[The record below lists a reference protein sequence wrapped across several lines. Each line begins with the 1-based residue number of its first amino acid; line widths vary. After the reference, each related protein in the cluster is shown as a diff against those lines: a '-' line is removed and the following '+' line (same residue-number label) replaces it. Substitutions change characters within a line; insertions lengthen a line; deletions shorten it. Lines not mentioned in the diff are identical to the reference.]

1 MESAQTEAPSARRR
15 DTAVPPPPSNSP
27 HPPSLFYR
35 LALVLGALT
44 ALGPLAIDMYLPS
57 FPAIAG
63 EFGTTPAAVQGTLAF
78 YFIGLAGGQMFYGPV
93 SDRFGRKPPLYFGLA
108 LFTLAAIGCSLA
120 RNIETLMVCRLLQA
134 LGGGASMV
142 IARAVVRDH
151 FGERDSA
158 RLLSMLMLVM
168 GLAPILAPLLG
179 GQLVTSLGWR
189 SIFAIQA
196 IASALLLVCMRR
208 FLPESLPREKRQR
221 HGVPAILRL
230 YAGLLRNRL
239 FMANTLASSLMTG
252 AMFSYISGSPF
263 VFMEVYKVTPQH
275 YGLFF
280 GSNALG
286 LIAASQLTGH
296 LIARFKSRDVLGVVL
311 LIAASSSL
319 LLLAAAVSGF
329 GGFAGILAP
338 LFLMVS
344 CQGLTSPLTAALA
357 LAPQGRNAGTASAL
371 LGMVP
376 FLAGA
381 AGGALVGRLYDGSAI
396 PMAQVMA
403 LCGVGACAIHFL
415 IGRKPMPENTSA

>member
-1 MESAQTEAPSARRR
+1 METKTGTEQDAAANAPQSG
-15 DTAVPPPPSNSP
+15 

-35 LALVLGALT
+35 LALVLGALS

-57 FPAIAG
+57 FPAISRD
-63 EFGTTPAAVQGTLAF
+63 FGTTPAAVQGTLAF
-78 YFIGLAGGQMFYGPV
+78 YFIGLASGQVFYGPV

-108 LFTLAAIGCSLA
+108 LFTLAALGCA
-120 RNIETLMVCRLLQA
+120 MATNIETLMIGRLLQA
-134 LGGGASMV
+134 LGGGAAMV

-151 FGERDSA
+151 FGERDSV

-179 GQLVTSLGWR
+179 GQLVSVSGWR
-189 SIFAIQA
+189 SIFLLQA
-196 IASALLLVCMRR
+196 LSSALLLFVGVRR
-208 FLPESLPREKRQR
+208 FLPESLPPERRQS
-221 HGVPAILRL
+221 HTAASILRI
-230 YAGLLRNRL
+230 YAGLFRNRL
-239 FMANTLASSLMTG
+239 FMADTLVSSLMTG

-286 LIAASQLTGH
+286 LIAASQLTGR
-296 LIARFKSRDVLGVVL
+296 LVARYPTRDVLRVVL
-311 LIAASSSL
+311 LIAATSSV
-319 LLLAAAVSGF
+319 LLLAAAVTGF
-329 GGFAGILAP
+329 AGFAGILLP
-338 LFLMVS
+338 LFCMVS

-357 LAPQGRNAGTASAL
+357 LSPQGRNAGTASAL

-381 AGGALVGRLYDGSAI
+381 GGGALVGAFYDGSAV
-396 PMAQVMA
+396 PMALVMA
-403 LCGVGACAIHFL
+403 VCGVGACAVHLLF
-415 IGRKPMPENTSA
+415 GRKPMAAAPA